1 VTILPGRKSFW
12 FGILLS
18 DQHIFFKD
26 LQVMDDFNRE
36 LMSRLPLAEAVI
48 LTLSHVA
55 QRSFLDDLYER
66 FRGRT
71 YQKTL
76 SFPILVH
83 LICDALVQNGGSG
96 RQSFA
101 RAEEQE
107 RMPVTNSAAYR
118 KLSRLP
124 LLLSEAFLS
133 ETTDRLSPLSS
144 ATPKTSIPPSLQ
156 SMTLVPVDGKKIKH
170 VAKRIKALRGLP
182 GAVLG
187 AKVLVGLRLDTGQTI
202 AFHADPD
209 GETNDCPL
217 VPGLL
222 AQIRSLT
229 LGPRLFI
236 ADRQFCGSEQLDL
249 FAAEGDHYL
258 VRRTTTA
265 RFTPDPQRPSR
276 EGVDAGGR
284 RYVESWG
291 ALGMGSKRRY
301 VRQITLERAGE
312 ESIVLV
318 TDLLDGEMFP
328 ASDLLDA
335 YLLRWGIERV
345 FQQVTEVFSLESLI
359 GSTPEAVVFQC
370 AFCLLLY
377 NVLQVVR
384 GLLGEIQE
392 REPEKIST
400 EQVFYDARREL
411 VSLATLGDPG
421 TIADHFDVPTTPEQT
436 RGRLLELLRRTWSD
450 RWMKAAPKR
459 KVPARHQAK
468 QSGAHT
474 SVSRAQKAYK
484 EEKER
489 EVKDGGP
496 Q

>member
-1 VTILPGRKSFW
+1 
-12 FGILLS
+12 
-18 DQHIFFKD
+18 
-26 LQVMDDFNRE
+26 MDDFDTE
-36 LMSRLPLAEAVI
+36 LLSRLPLAEAVI
-48 LTLSHVA
+48 LALSHVA
-55 QRSFLDDLYER
+55 QPSFLDDLYER

-76 SFPILVH
+76 SFPVLVH
-83 LICDALVQNGGSG
+83 LISDALVQHGGSG
-96 RQSFA
+96 RQSFT
-101 RAEEQE
+101 RADEQE

-124 LLLSEAFLS
+124 LPLSEAFLS
-133 ETTDRLSPLSS
+133 ETTDRLSRLSRAQS
-144 ATPKTSIPPSLQ
+144 AKSIPPSLQ
-156 SMTLVPVDGKKIKH
+156 AMTLVPIDGKKIKH
-170 VAKRIKALRGLP
+170 VAKRIKAPRGLP

-187 AKVLVGLRLDTGQTI
+187 AKVLVGLRLDIGQAI

-222 AQIRSLT
+222 AQIRSRT
-229 LGPRLFI
+229 DGPRLFL
-236 ADRQFCGSEQLDL
+236 ADRQFCGSDQLDL
-249 FAAEGDHYL
+249 FASEGDHYL

-265 RFTPDPQRPSR
+265 RFTPDPRRFSR
-276 EGVDAGGR
+276 EGVDTRGR

-291 ALGMGSKRRY
+291 DLGIGSKRRY
-301 VRQITLERAGE
+301 VRQITLERPGE
-312 ESIVLV
+312 EPIILV
-318 TDLLDGEMFP
+318 TDLLDGAMFP

-335 YLLRWGIERV
+335 YLLRWEIERV
-345 FQQVTEVFSLESLI
+345 FQQITEVFSLESLI
-359 GSTPEAVVFQC
+359 GSTPEAVVFRC

-392 REPEKIST
+392 REPETIST
-400 EQVFYDARREL
+400 EQVFYDARRESVAL
-411 VSLATLGDPG
+411 TTLGGPA
-421 TIADHFDVPTTPEQT
+421 TIADHFRVSTTPEET

-450 RWMKAAPKR
+450 RWLKAAPKKKTPPR
-459 KVPARHQAK
+459 DRAK

-474 SVSRAQKAYK
+474 SVSRAQKAY
-484 EEKER
+484 EQANAR
-489 EVKDGGP
+489 EIKDGGA